1 MPLDGPIRTQG
12 LHRPRGSHAKKWFV
26 HATEIEK
33 APMLG
38 LMQQQSLLISSL
50 IEFADRHHGDGEVV
64 SRRVEGDVHRYSWS
78 DVANRSRQVANAL
91 DALKL
96 NLGDRVA
103 TLAWNGYR
111 HLELYFGVSGSGRV
125 LHTLNPR
132 LHPDQVVWIANH
144 AEDQVLCFDMSFLP
158 LVQTVHARC
167 TTVKHWVALCDAD
180 KLPTDTGIP
189 NLISYEALIG
199 QREAR
204 YTWPDLDENTAS
216 SMCYTSGTTGNPKA
230 ALYSHR
236 STLLHAYAAALP
248 DVMCISARDAILPV
262 VPMFHVNAWGIPY
275 SAAMTGAKLVF
286 PGPALDG
293 KSVYD
298 LIEAEKVTFAAGV
311 PTVWQML
318 LSHMK
323 PANLRFSSLKRTVI
337 GGSACPPAM
346 IDAFRDDYGVDV
358 LHAWGMTEMSPLGT
372 LCTLKNK
379 HLNLPAEAQMKLRLK
394 QGRSIFGVDIKIV
407 NDAGEALPHDGKTYG
422 DLLVKGPWIIREYY
436 KQEGPAPLV
445 DGWFPTGDVATIDE
459 DGFMQITDRSKD
471 VIKSGGE
478 WISSIDIEN
487 IAMAHPDVAM
497 AACVGMPHPKWDER
511 PVVCVVKKPGSLVT
525 APDLLKFY
533 EGKTAKW
540 QIPDD
545 VIFVEAIPLGATGK
559 MLKTKLRE
567 QLAGYKLPGS

>member
-1 MPLDGPIRTQG
+1 M
-12 LHRPRGSHAKKWFV
+12 F
-26 HATEIEK
+26 
-33 APMLG
+33 G
-38 LMQQQSLLISSL
+38 LMQQHSLLISSL
-50 IEFADRHHGDGEVV
+50 IEFANRHHGDGEVV
-64 SRRVEGDVHRYSWS
+64 SKRVEGDYHRYTWA
-78 DVANRSRQVANAL
+78 DVANRSRQMANAL
-91 DALKL
+91 DALGL
-96 NLGDRVA
+96 EQGQRVA

-144 AEDQVLCFDMSFLP
+144 AEDQVLFFDMTFLP
-158 LVQTVHARC
+158 LVQAVHARC
-167 TTVKHWVALCDAD
+167 TTIQHWVAMCDVD
-180 KLPTDTGIP
+180 KLPKDTGIP
-189 NLISYEALIG
+189 NLISYESLIEVHSN
-199 QREAR
+199 Q
-204 YTWPDLDENTAS
+204 YVWPELDENTAS

-236 STLLHAYAAALP
+236 STMLHAYAAALP
-248 DVMCISARDAILPV
+248 DVMCISAKDAILPV

-293 KSVYD
+293 KSVYE
-298 LIEAEKVTFAAGV
+298 LIEAEGVTFAAGV

-323 PANLRFSSLKRTVI
+323 PNALKFSSLKRTVI

-346 IDAFRDDYGVDV
+346 IDAFRESYGVDV

-394 QGRSIFGVDIKIV
+394 QGRCIFGVDMKIV

-422 DLLVKGPWIIREYY
+422 DLLVKGPWIIREYF
-436 KQEGPAPLV
+436 KQEGESPLV

-487 IAMAHPDVAM
+487 IAMAHPNVMM
-497 AACVGMPHPKWDER
+497 AACIGMPHPKWDER
-511 PVVCVVKKPGSLVT
+511 PVVCVVKKPGAEITSLE
-525 APDLLKFY
+525 LLKFY

-545 VIFVEAIPLGATGK
+545 VIFVDAIPLGATGK

-567 QLAGYKLPGS
+567 QLAEYKLPIL